1 MVIPFHVNVVLF
13 LKLEGAPGGIP
24 GERGEGT
31 TPSSSGRDSPLFLSS
46 SSLPPFRD
54 LSISF
59 LLLLS
64 ALPSLSPEFWTMGYE
79 VDLSSVVVSLTLSSS
94 YTLILPYMTNK
105 EC

>member
-1 MVIPFHVNVVLF
+1 M
-13 LKLEGAPGGIP
+13 KLEGAPGGIP

-46 SSLPPFRD
+46 SALPPFRD

-64 ALPSLSPEFWTMGYE
+64 ALPSLSPEFRTMGYE
-79 VDLSSVVVSLTLSSS
+79 VDRSSVTVVSSF
-94 YTLILPYMTNK
+94 MTNT
-105 EC
+105 